1 MSRYDDPFDPQ
12 AMKRMRLFIYLIPVI
27 GVFPAG
33 WRLAQQKGDRKE
45 RTVCRTAVTLGMV
58 WMLSYL
64 LSGVGAQTAHSLPL
78 WVLNATTTSAYFGMN
93 LWLMYRLWQRRSL
106 HIPGISKLSDRLP

>member
-33 WRLAQQKGDRKE
+33 WRLAQRKGDRKE

-78 WVLNATTTSAYFGMN
+78 WVLNATATSAYFGMN

-106 HIPGISKLSDRLP
+106 HVPGISELSDRLP